1 MSTPKGSIK
10 SAYVKGSFING
21 TRRKIPSGNDLPD
34 LEVKSL
40 KQLIKEHP
48 TLKKIFKKV
57 TIKAPLPPRESRSL
71 ARRTTVELMAK
82 ERANEEAI
90 KKAIQDEQ
98 RKAKADLAKARKEKK
113 EAEQRLKE
121 AKEREESDAA
131 ALKALEEANENE
143 RKAEEFNA
151 AMDQLATSYSTLHIG
166 APFLSTGRSHPWQNR
181 GKTVVKHGGRRT
193 RRLKKKC
200 D

>member
-1 MSTPKGSIK
+1 MPKPSSIK
-10 SAYVKGSFING
+10 SAYVKGSFMNG
-21 TRRKIPSGNDLPD
+21 TRRKVPSGNDLPD

-40 KQLIKEHP
+40 KQLIKENP
-48 TLKKIFKKV
+48 TLKSIFRKV
-57 TIKAPLPPRESRSL
+57 TMKAPVQPRESTSSTRRSTVQMRAQEK
-71 ARRTTVELMAK
+71 AR
-82 ERANEEAI
+82 EEAI
-90 KKAIQDEQ
+90 KKAVQDEQ

-113 EAEQRLKE
+113 EAEQKLKE
-121 AKEREESDAA
+121 AKEREESEAA

-151 AMDQLATSYSTLHIG
+151 AMDKLATSYSTLHIG

-193 RRLKKKC
+193 RRLKRYRN
-200 D
+200 